1 MLNIFVNHYPENSP
15 YLSSQIISTGSV
27 LLVLCM
33 IFSSVVVVSSIII
46 FVIVAVV
53 SFYQIQEK
61 CVMETSWRKSR
72 EKVTFTFC
80 VVLFSTTFLI
90 VSNKEKGTSNRTKQ
104 SFQNWIVY
112 THFLFLLSPL
122 YLKHNTTTKTTEDEG
137 S

>member
-61 CVMETSWRKSR
+61 CVIETS
-72 EKVTFTFC
+72 
-80 VVLFSTTFLI
+80 
-90 VSNKEKGTSNRTKQ
+90 
-104 SFQNWIVY
+104 
-112 THFLFLLSPL
+112 
-122 YLKHNTTTKTTEDEG
+122 
-137 S
+137 